1 MRKNILERSELW
13 RWLWSKTRVYVD
25 HMHVSNKW
33 GCGVVMV
40 RWRPWVI
47 PSTMRMRVSERGQ

>member
-1 MRKNILERSELW
+1 MRKNILETSELW

-40 RWRPWVI
+40 RVEAVGD
-47 PSTMRMRVSERGQ
+47 SVNDENAG